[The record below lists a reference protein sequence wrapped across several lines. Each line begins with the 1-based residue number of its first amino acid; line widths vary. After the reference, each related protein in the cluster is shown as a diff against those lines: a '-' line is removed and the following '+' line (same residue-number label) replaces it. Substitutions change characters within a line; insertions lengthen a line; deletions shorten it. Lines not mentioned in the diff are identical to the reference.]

1 MEFMKN
7 ALVRTLEGD
16 TLLEAMELIDVGVEK
31 IDILSYEHENRQNME
46 QWAGVDD
53 SVDQMTQSLEAV
65 AK

>member
-16 TLLEAMELIDVGVEK
+16 TLLEAMELIDVGVER
-31 IDILSYEHENRQNME
+31 IDILSYLHENRQNME